1 MALAK
6 ALGSNKSL
14 LYLNLSNNMLEETI
28 GTEFVKYTDINRDLI
43 CFEFAFNQFILI
55 QVQEII
61 KNIKRNKAA
70 YDALRLWEWRE
81 WKRMAT
87 EEELMRKHVIE
98 EQKKEI
104 TEEEAE
110 KSRILRERA
119 KDDLWK

>member
-1 MALAK
+1 MQKLELEGNLLANESAAQFAVLLENNNTLRYLDLSNNNLTNQGQSRNECMALAK
-6 ALGSNKSL
+6 ALGTNKSL

-70 YDALRLWEWRE
+70 YDALRL
-81 WKRMAT
+81 
-87 EEELMRKHVIE
+87 
-98 EQKKEI
+98 
-104 TEEEAE
+104 
-110 KSRILRERA
+110 
-119 KDDLWK
+119 

>member
-1 MALAK
+1 
-6 ALGSNKSL
+6 
-14 LYLNLSNNMLEETI
+14 
-28 GTEFVKYTDINRDLI
+28 
-43 CFEFAFNQFILI
+43 
-55 QVQEII
+55 
-61 KNIKRNKAA
+61 
-70 YDALRLWEWRE
+70 
-81 WKRMAT
+81 MAT